1 MTRLALLGIATSTE
15 VMKFRRAMLP
25 RVATVMLVGGIT
37 AIASSFMW
45 ASLQP
50 GSAMA
55 IKLAALVTEDGWAG
69 YLGLTSQIAATA
81 GAIGPGVVL
90 AWLFG
95 REFADGTITG
105 LFALP
110 VNRATIAR
118 AKLLVF
124 AGWSLAFCLAL
135 VALLIVVGVVLGLG
149 LPDETAMAR
158 SGKLLVVLL
167 LSSMLS
173 LPAGLAASLTRGY
186 LGGIGAVI
194 AIVIVSQI
202 AVATGAGGWFTFAA
216 PGLWA
221 ATPGAG
227 LDSMTLVQL
236 GVVVPVCAIFAG
248 AIILSWRRL
257 QLT

>member
-1 MTRLALLGIATSTE
+1 MTSMTLFGIATATE
-15 VMKFRRAMLP
+15 LTKFRRALLP
-25 RVATVMLVGGIT
+25 RIATVMLVGGIT

-81 GAIGPGVVL
+81 GGIGPGVVL

-110 VNRATIAR
+110 VDRATIAR

-135 VALLIVVGVVLGLG
+135 VALLIVVGMVLGLG
-149 LPDETAMAR
+149 LPGETAMAR
-158 SGKLLVVLL
+158 AGKLLVVLL
-167 LSSMLS
+167 LSSTLS
-173 LPAGLAASLTRGY
+173 LPAGLAASLTKGY

-221 ATPGAG
+221 ATPGASV
-227 LDSMTLVQL
+227 DATTLVQL
-236 GVVVPVCAIFAG
+236 LLVLPLSALFAVW
-248 AIILSWRRL
+248 IVHVWRRL

>member
-1 MTRLALLGIATSTE
+1 MSALTPFGIATSTE
-15 VMKFRRAMLP
+15 FTKFRRSTLP
-25 RVATVMLVGGIT
+25 RVATVMLVGGIA

-55 IKLAALVTEDGWAG
+55 IKLGALVSEEGWAG
-69 YLGLTSQIAATA
+69 YLSIASQIAATA
-81 GAIGPGVVL
+81 GGIGPGVVL

-105 LFALP
+105 LFGLP
-110 VNRATIAR
+110 INRATIAR

-124 AGWSLAFCLAL
+124 AGWSLAFCFAL

-149 LPDETAMAR
+149 LPDETAFAR
-158 SGKLLVVLL
+158 AGKLLLILL
-167 LSSMLS
+167 LSAMLS
-173 LPAGLAASLTRGY
+173 LPAGVAASLTRGY

-202 AVATGAGGWFTFAA
+202 SVATGAGGWFTFAA
-216 PGLWA
+216 PGMWA
-221 ATPGAG
+221 STPGAE
-227 LDSMTLVQL
+227 LSSTTVVQL
-236 GVVVPVCAIFAG
+236 LLVVPLSAGFA
-248 AIILSWRRL
+248 AWIVIVWRRL

>member
-1 MTRLALLGIATSTE
+1 MTAMTLFGIATATE
-15 VMKFRRAMLP
+15 FAKFRRAILP

-81 GAIGPGVVL
+81 GGIGPGVVL

-124 AGWSLAFCLAL
+124 AGWSVAFCLAL
-135 VALLIVVGVVLGLG
+135 VALLIIVGVVLGLG
-149 LPDETAMAR
+149 LPDETAMQRAA
-158 SGKLLVVLL
+158 KLLVVLL
-167 LSSMLS
+167 LSSLLS
-173 LPAGLAASLTRGY
+173 LPAGVAASLTRGY

-202 AVATGAGGWFTFAA
+202 SVATGAGGWFTFAA

-221 ATPGAG
+221 ATPGSAVDG
-227 LDSMTLVQL
+227 TTAIQLLLVL
-236 GVVVPVCAIFAG
+236 PLSALFAVW
-248 AIILSWRRL
+248 IVRVWRRL